1 MYNLAELY
9 YPITA
14 RPDSA
19 GELMPCKALQ
29 PYIRCYWGSMGE
41 CGAAPGERS
50 VMPDKLSG
58 QQPARGSSF
67 PTPAW
72 ISYWNGT
79 RIPELPA
86 AFFAESMIRPLKW
99 RELNLLRPVCALP
112 SAFIFG
118 RCICSRMS
126 RLMPYLIITAGWS
139 GISAFSAESSKSS
152 WRLPGRWLNVLL
164 WLSGFCCADWN
175 GHAPATAG

>member
-50 VMPDKLSG
+50 VMPDKLSDNSR
-58 QQPARGSSF
+58 RGDHHSRHLHGYHIGMGLGYRSF
-67 PTPAW
+67 
-72 ISYWNGT
+72 
-79 RIPELPA
+79 RRR
-86 AFFAESMIRPLKW
+86 F
-99 RELNLLRPVCALP
+99 LR
-112 SAFIFG
+112 
-118 RCICSRMS
+118 
-126 RLMPYLIITAGWS
+126 
-139 GISAFSAESSKSS
+139 
-152 WRLPGRWLNVLL
+152 NQ
-164 WLSGFCCADWN
+164 
-175 GHAPATAG
+175 